1 MLKYYN
7 FIEIL
12 KLELV
17 YYDKKIFNIYNIG
30 FSNLAKNYLT
40 NNIKDISKKY
50 LLNPV
55 NNNINEIFNILYKFY
70 NNMDDNNENNF
81 LKHHILNNLNEI
93 IEDFNS
99 SVNEINK
106 KSTKDYKFLINL
118 FENTILYF
126 NILPKEL
133 CICIKMKIT
142 NNLLFLLNTKNISL
156 DLIFEDQIILKFLF
170 DYIEFFEYKYN
181 DYLIDG
187 DLKCLM
193 GEIENIYKAE
203 LENIKNNID
212 KDIKNLNSNE
222 VTILLKKSEI
232 VIIKSLNYDIHIFNM
247 CYTNDKVFIDKLF
260 GKYFLIKIN
269 NLENHIKKF
278 EYTNSKLMD
287 KINIFNDIIINIIS
301 VFNLIKVKLNVEIT
315 FREKFNNFIVKHPL
329 YIKYVIASIDMYIN
343 KLYIKKSFENNLNEI
358 IEKIENIIEF
368 SKYFSDIDIFLENY
382 YYKLSKRLQSLKID
396 NSNINSKNKLL
407 VEEKFFNILKNIYP
421 HMKSI
426 LNMEKMFYDI
436 NMNIKYKEELTNIEI
451 EYKSKDDEKFKD
463 LNFKKLINKKLDS
476 KILTTNVWSYLDNTY
491 YKCNMPKEIE
501 ASKYLLEKFY
511 SAKHLNRKLKWLYNS
526 GSINSSLKI
535 RDKNYNLI
543 CTPLQF
549 SFLYL
554 FKMVMNF

>member
-1 MLKYYN
+1 M
-7 FIEIL
+7 
-12 KLELV
+12 
-17 YYDKKIFNIYNIG
+17 KI
-30 FSNLAKNYLT
+30 
-40 NNIKDISKKY
+40 
-50 LLNPV
+50 
-55 NNNINEIFNILYKFY
+55 IF
-70 NNMDDNNENNF
+70 
-81 LKHHILNNLNEI
+81 KHHILNNLNEI

-106 KSTKDYKFLINL
+106 KSSKDYKFLINL

-222 VTILLKKSEI
+222 VTKLLKKSEI

-301 VFNLIKVKLNVEIT
+301 VFNPIKVKLNVEIT

-358 IEKIENIIEF
+358 IEKKIENIIEF

-451 EYKSKDDEKFKD
+451 EYKSKDAEKFKD
-463 LNFKKLINKKLDS
+463 LDFKKLINKKLDS

-543 CTPLQF
+543 CIHYVLI
-549 SFLYL
+549 LYL
-554 FKMVMNF
+554 FKDGNEFLKKDIISELNTTEKYLIKL